1 MGNGA
6 SGRFAIVGGT
16 LLSISCSLTVADL
29 FKSIVLAMVG
39 AVTSFAVSE
48 ILKRW
53 WRK

>member
-1 MGNGA
+1 MGNEA

-16 LLSISCSLTVADL
+16 LLSVSCSVTVADL
-29 FKSIVLAMVG
+29 LKSVVLAVVG
-39 AVTSFAVSE
+39 AVTSFAISE